1 MRKIISLF
9 VVFILSFS
17 IGGCHNDELH
27 TASVP
32 AVHESAPAASTETI
46 SEQRLIYSDKT
57 EKPMHVGKRTVIFG
71 KVISVNSD
79 RCIIQ
84 LMRTREKLPV
94 LMDSTTLTKVKTGE
108 FVAIT
113 GIVSAYTP
121 QHYFLYEIDF
131 EKFENFEV
139 MDSIFQE
146 CINSIELNDNGYV
159 FLYCDDEL
167 FLEYLTLRG
176 SSFIIR
182 DDQELSNYLVGKW
195 YFNFSMHSV
204 EFKANGEFVDDTHV
218 WFHAP
223 DNKWSV
229 SNGKVDSLFAED
241 PVYLYR
247 LSDEVFVCGGM
258 LAGRVPE

>member
-27 TASVP
+27 NASVP
-32 AVHESAPAASTETI
+32 AVNESAPTASIETI
-46 SEQRLIYSDKT
+46 SEQRLIYSDET

-71 KVISVNSD
+71 KVISVNTD

-84 LMRTREKLPV
+84 LMRTHTKLPV

-146 CINSIELNDNGYV
+146 CINSIVLIDDYV
-159 FLYCDDEL
+159 ILSGDDEL

-176 SSFIIR
+176 NCFIIR
-182 DDQELSNYLVGKW
+182 DDQELSNYLIGKW
-195 YFNFSMHSV
+195 YFNFSKHCV
-204 EFKANGEFVDDTHV
+204 EFKANGEFVDSTSF

-223 DNKWSV
+223 DYKWTV

-247 LSDEVFVCGGM
+247 LSDEVFVCGGI
-258 LAGRVPE
+258 LARRVPE